1 VPLPEDRGRSG
12 DARPKTH
19 RFRSHWVELGQQ
31 LRAFRER
38 YGLTQDEVAR
48 AVEAS
53 EGTTVG
59 QWENGVNVPDGIRR
73 ERVVEL
79 LAGKRW
85 LALRAAALVGE
96 GLPASWDRGVRWYR
110 RASRE
115 RRPRETLGPAVA
127 AVLDEL
133 RAVVFPENLRQAY
146 CERDG
151 EWVRALAA
159 RQRMGD
165 DHKADLRRV
174 EDAGFGLRWLELTH
188 GVRYDLRRSLVPQ
201 VPLSLLGAESSDGSV
216 TGVRRASVA
225 DKRKER

>member
-1 VPLPEDRGRSG
+1 MPLPEDRGRKG

-19 RFRSHWVELGQQ
+19 RFRSHWLELGQR

-59 QWENGVNVPDGIRR
+59 QWENGVNVPDGIR
-73 ERVVEL
+73 
-79 LAGKRW
+79 
-85 LALRAAALVGE
+85 
-96 GLPASWDRGVRWYR
+96 WYR

-115 RRPRETLGPAVA
+115 RRPRETIGPAVA

-133 RAVVFPENLRQAY
+133 RVVVFPDDLRRAY

-201 VPLSLLGAESSDGSV
+201 VPLGQLGAEPSDGSV

-225 DKRKER
+225 DRRKER